1 MKNFAK
7 LSVLGIFALFSF
19 VWFVN
24 GLASGPG
31 SRARAQAQP
40 TPPANTAV
48 NAAPVNANSSN
59 TAAAP
64 VSNTNSSNT
73 AVVPANT
80 ATPAPAGGAS
90 IPANFT
96 LAKDSQHAVY
106 REVAFNH
113 ENHAFKPYS
122 ADGKSVVGCVVCHHT
137 DQPPSALKPP
147 LKTSE
152 RNVVLTM
159 ESWRAVTQKVST
171 CRSCHF
177 QKDDIPDGKEMPVIG
192 ETEYNNE
199 ETYHAN
205 CNTCHDEAYKLRE
218 SELKGKPGFARGQ
231 DCLVCHKKGN

>member
-19 VWFVN
+19 VWLVN
-24 GLASGPG
+24 GLASATG
-31 SRARAQAQP
+31 SRARAQTQP

-48 NAAPVNANSSN
+48 NTAPVNANSSN
-59 TAAAP
+59 TAAVP

-80 ATPAPAGGAS
+80 ATPVPAGGAS
-90 IPANFT
+90 IPAKFI
-96 LAKDSQHAVY
+96 LGKDSQHAVY
-106 REVAFNH
+106 RDAAFNH

-122 ADGKSVVGCVVCHHT
+122 ADGKSVVGCTVCHHT
-137 DQPPSALKPP
+137 DQPASALKAP

-152 RNVVLTM
+152 RNVVLTL
-159 ESWRAVTQKVST
+159 ESWRASTQKVQT

-192 ETEYNNE
+192 DESYDNE
-199 ETYHAN
+199 LAYHTN
-205 CNTCHDEAYKLRE
+205 CNVCHNAAAKERPD
-218 SELKGKPGFARGQ
+218 LKGKPNFATSTG
-231 DCLVCHKKGN
+231 CTICHKQE